1 MRPRNIRCYA
11 EGRPGKWEAFCLDF
25 DLSVEGSSFQDVY
38 DKLNVQVSHYLDSVK
53 DLPPGEQ
60 LRLLNRRAAWLW
72 LQVFAEAFWSGLFA
86 QDGEIERHSY
96 SRPLETISAAA

>member
-1 MRPRNIRCYA
+1 MRPRIIRCYA

-25 DLSVEGSSFQDVY
+25 DLAVQGSSFQDVY
-38 DKLNVQVSHYLDSVK
+38 DKLDEQVALYLDSVK
-53 DLPPGEQ
+53 DLPAADQ

-86 QDGEIERHSY
+86 QGGEIERHSY
-96 SRPLETISAAA
+96 SRPLEAIAAAA